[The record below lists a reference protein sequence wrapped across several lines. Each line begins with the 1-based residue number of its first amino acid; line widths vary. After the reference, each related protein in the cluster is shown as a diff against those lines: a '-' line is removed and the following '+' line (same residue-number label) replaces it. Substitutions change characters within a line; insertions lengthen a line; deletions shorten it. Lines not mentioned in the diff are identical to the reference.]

1 MLTNLDVALA
11 TLVLAISTMG
21 AADSRDA
28 AERFLEAV
36 GKHDAAT
43 VRRML
48 QDDPALAN
56 AKRPDGRTAVLLAAF
71 KIKGEAFTPPA
82 RSETLQAVLAAKP
95 RLDFFEAC
103 LVGDEK
109 EVARRLEADAAL
121 AKGWHPMG
129 WSALHFGAFSGS
141 AAVVRLL
148 LDRGAPLEAR
158 ARTPFRN
165 TPLQVA
171 LLPGQL
177 ESAKALLDRGADPLA
192 RQAKGFAPIHEAAL
206 LGRQD
211 LVDLLL
217 AHGAEVGARG
227 DDGRTAVSEAVRG
240 GHPALADYLRAKGGR
255 DAAVTANVQA
265 APE

>member
-1 MLTNLDVALA
+1 MLTNLAVAVAAVVMTLA
-11 TLVLAISTMG
+11 TLGTS
-21 AADSRDA
+21 DSQDA
-28 AERFLEAV
+28 AQRFLDAV
-36 GKHDAAT
+36 AAHDAAA

-48 QDDPALAN
+48 QDDPALAH
-56 AKRPDGRTAVLLAAF
+56 AKRADGRTAVLLAAF
-71 KIKGEAFTPPA
+71 KIKDEAFIPPA

-95 RLDFFEAC
+95 KLDFFEAC

-109 EVARRLEADAAL
+109 EVTRRLETEPAL
-121 AKGWHPMG
+121 AKSWHPMG
-129 WSALHFGAFSGS
+129 WSGLHFGAFSGS

-148 LDRGAPLEAR
+148 VDRGAPIEAR
-158 ARTPFRN
+158 AKTRFRN

-177 ESAKALLDRGADPLA
+177 ESAKELLDHGADPLA

-217 AHGAEVGARG
+217 SHGAEVGSRA
-227 DDGRTAVSEAVRG
+227 DDGRTAVSEAIRG
-240 GHPALADYLRAKGGR
+240 GHTALADYLRAKGGT
-255 DAAVTANVQA
+255 DAVASNLQA

>member
-1 MLTNLDVALA
+1 MLTNIDLAVAAVLMALA
-11 TLVLAISTMG
+11 SVGM
-21 AADSRDA
+21 ADPQDA
-28 AERFLEAV
+28 TARFLDAV
-36 GKHDAAT
+36 AAHDAAS
-43 VRRML
+43 VRGML
-48 QDDPALAN
+48 QSDPGLAN
-56 AKRPDGRTAVLLAAF
+56 AKRADGRTAVLLAAF
-71 KIKGEAFTPPA
+71 RIQGETFIPPA

-95 RLDFFEAC
+95 KLDFFEAC

-109 EVARRLEADAAL
+109 EVARRLEADPAL
-121 AKGWHPMG
+121 ARSWHPIG

-148 LDRGAPLEAR
+148 VERGALLEAR
-158 ARTPFRN
+158 AKNQFRN

-177 ESAKALLDRGADPLA
+177 DSAKELLDRGADPLA

-217 AHGAEVGARG
+217 AHGAEIGSRA
-227 DDGRTAVSEAVRG
+227 DDGRTCVSEAMRG
-240 GHPALADYLRAKGGR
+240 GHAGLADYLRAKGGR
-255 DAAVTANVQA
+255 EAVVTAAAQA

>member
-11 TLVLAISTMG
+11 TLLLAFSAVG
-21 AADSRDA
+21 VADPKDA
-28 AERFLEAV
+28 TTRFLEAV
-36 GKHDAAT
+36 GAHDAAT

-48 QDDPALAN
+48 QDEPGLAN

-71 KIKGEAFTPPA
+71 KIKGEAFIPPA
-82 RSETLQAVLAAKP
+82 RSETLQAVLAARPK
-95 RLDFFEAC
+95 LDFFEAC
-103 LVGDEK
+103 LVGDEQ
-109 EVARRLEADAAL
+109 EVARRLEADPAL
-121 AKGWHPMG
+121 ARSWHPMG

-158 ARTPFRN
+158 AKTPFRN

-171 LLPGQL
+171 LLPGQFD
-177 ESAKALLDRGADPLA
+177 SAKALLERGADPLA

-217 AHGAEVGARG
+217 AHGADIGSRG
-227 DDGRTAVSEAVRG
+227 DDGRTAVSEALRG
-240 GHPALADYLRAKGGR
+240 GHTALADYLRSKGGR
-255 DAAVTANVQA
+255 DAAITANVQA